1 MFYGYLDIA
10 KLIYSGEN
18 FFGLAA
24 VVFVIVGVV
33 YSLIKIC
40 EWYIH
45 DWSTHPIAQ
54 NLAVYSNHNT
64 SWMDVAADINKEYRR
79 FI

>member
-1 MFYGYLDIA
+1 MFYGHLDIA
-10 KLIYSGEN
+10 KLIYSDEN
-18 FFGLAA
+18 YLGVVV
-24 VVFVIVGVV
+24 VVFTTVGVV
-33 YSLIKIC
+33 YILIKIC

-54 NLAVYSNHNT
+54 NLATYSNNNT
-64 SWMDVAADINKEYRR
+64 SWLDVAADINKEYRR